1 MIVLCNCKSVVDV
14 FLLAKELRSML
25 FLLSTHRLQYASACC
40 IPSQGGGS
48 NTGYSLLPM
57 DQAVGFLLA
66 DVQSSCT

>member
-1 MIVLCNCKSVVDV
+1 
-14 FLLAKELRSML
+14 ML